1 LGLQYSNNSSIVHE
15 QHSCFREGA
24 IAKLKKEYV
33 LKIIS
38 GPVSPQSVMQFNQK
52 TSINARGIK
61 KQIFEQD
68 HG

>member
-24 IAKLKKEYV
+24 IAKLEKEYV

-38 GPVSPQSVMQFNQK
+38 GPVPPTISHAIQPKDFHK
-52 TSINARGIK
+52 C
-61 KQIFEQD
+61 
-68 HG
+68 